1 MSENLKTLSSG
12 GHNEL
17 RAAYLK
23 MVTIRKFED
32 RIHIEN
38 ERGNVP
44 GFIHLYAGQE
54 ACAVGVCMQLGDEDL
69 IASTHRGHGHC
80 IAKGCDVNSMMRELF
95 AKKGGICGGKAG
107 SQHMADLTV
116 GMLGANGIV
125 GAGNPLICGA
135 ALAAKHGGKG
145 AVAVSFMGD
154 GATNQGAT
162 LESFN
167 LATVWKLPAIFVV
180 EDNGYAEAT
189 PSSWSIGGGSLV
201 KRAEGF
207 GMQGF
212 EADGFDYFAV
222 ADVASKAIER
232 ARRGDGPSLIHLRV
246 TRYYGHF
253 EGDAATYRAKGEVE
267 MLRKERD
274 CLQTFRRKVVAQGL
288 MSDAEL
294 DGIEADVDVLIDTCV
309 ADAIAD
315 VPPSIADLETDVYV
329 SY

>member
-1 MSENLKTLSSG
+1 MAS

-17 RAAYLK
+17 KTAYAK
-23 MVTIRKFED
+23 MVTIRRFED
-32 RIHIEN
+32 RIHVEN

-54 ACAVGVCMQLGDEDL
+54 ACAVGVCMQLNDDDY

-80 IAKGCDVNSMMRELF
+80 IAKGCDVNAMMRELF

-135 ALAAKHGGKG
+135 ALAAKHDGKG

-162 LESFN
+162 LESLN

-189 PSSWSIGGGSLV
+189 PSSWSIGGGSMV

-207 GMQGF
+207 GMPGF

-222 ADVASKAIER
+222 AEAAAKAVER
-232 ARRGDGPSLIHLRV
+232 ARKGDGPSLIHLRV

-253 EGDAATYRAKGEVE
+253 EGDAATYRAKGEME
-267 MLRKERD
+267 KLRAEKD
-274 CLQTFRRKVVAQGL
+274 CLAGFRRRVVADGL
-288 MSDAEL
+288 MTDAEL
-294 DGIEADVDVLIDTCV
+294 DAIEADVDRLIDESV
-309 ADAIAD
+309 ADSMAD
-315 VPPSIADLETDVYV
+315 VPPSVADLETDVYV
-329 SY
+329 QY